1 MLGQMLHPV
10 RQDPGVTIS
19 PIDVFGSVIDT
30 SPAEEAVQHT
40 AQQMEAATPIEPPIE
55 PPMEQQMEAATPIEP
70 PMEQTSYFARPIPAV
85 EASLPDPIVEER
97 DEDSESSSSSSRPR
111 QWHVEPAAGKR

>member
-1 MLGQMLHPV
+1 
-10 RQDPGVTIS
+10 
-19 PIDVFGSVIDT
+19 
-30 SPAEEAVQHT
+30 
-40 AQQMEAATPIEPPIE
+40 MEAATPIEP
-55 PPMEQQMEAATPIEP
+55 PIEP

-85 EASLPDPIVEER
+85 EASQLDPIVEER

>member
-1 MLGQMLHPV
+1 MF
-10 RQDPGVTIS
+10 S
-19 PIDVFGSVIDT
+19 
-30 SPAEEAVQHT
+30 
-40 AQQMEAATPIEPPIE
+40 QMEAATPIEP
-55 PPMEQQMEAATPIEP
+55 PIEP

-97 DEDSESSSSSSRPR
+97 DEDSESSSSSSRLR